1 MAWQL
6 PSLSALRT
14 FETAA
19 RHLSFTKAA
28 AELDVTQSA
37 VSRQIALM
45 EEYLGIL
52 LFQRIKQRLVL
63 TDAGQRYAADIR
75 EALALMQ
82 NATVN
87 LLAHQGTG
95 GALNI
100 TTAPAFGTKWLIPR
114 LSRFTAAH
122 PNVVVNLSTRDL
134 PFDFEREK
142 FDAAFHYGANNWPGV
157 LADPLVGQELVAV
170 CSPKYLERFGMPRN
184 VHDLKEHVLLQQIR
198 RPNKWREWL
207 MAMNAPE
214 INAWAGPRFE
224 HFYMISQAAIAHLGL
239 GLLPRL
245 LVEDEL
251 LSGRLVIPLDL
262 PYTSED
268 AYCFVYPASK
278 RNDPRLEVFRRWLLH
293 ESKQGMKTV

>member
-1 MAWQL
+1 MSWQL

-28 AELDVTQSA
+28 IELDVTQSA

-52 LFQRIKQRLVL
+52 LFQRVKQRLVL

-75 EALALMQ
+75 AALALMQ

-114 LSRFTAAH
+114 LSRFATAH
-122 PNVVVNLSTRDL
+122 PANPASQPVAHLAAGSRL
-134 PFDFEREK
+134 EYCWA
-142 FDAAFHYGANNWPGV
+142 DAAAAPHHRQAVDCLRAPRRGADNP
-157 LADPLVGQELVAV
+157 
-170 CSPKYLERFGMPRN
+170 CRRSPVR
-184 VHDLKEHVLLQQIR
+184 
-198 RPNKWREWL
+198 
-207 MAMNAPE
+207 
-214 INAWAGPRFE
+214 
-224 HFYMISQAAIAHLGL
+224 
-239 GLLPRL
+239 
-245 LVEDEL
+245 
-251 LSGRLVIPLDL
+251 
-262 PYTSED
+262 
-268 AYCFVYPASK
+268 
-278 RNDPRLEVFRRWLLH
+278 
-293 ESKQGMKTV
+293 